1 MNATGVPGAPVPIPA
16 GGPAPPPAEVGLTF
30 RYSGLLVRF
39 AASVIDLA
47 ILLVF
52 SLVLAIPFGIL
63 TWSVS
68 RWTGG
73 FGPWV
78 GLIWGPFLVVVFV
91 LWVVY
96 YTYLEATRGQTFGK
110 RALGLRVV
118 SVATGRPP
126 DVGHALIRN
135 IVRIVDWLPVLY
147 VVGFLFALVTP
158 RKQRL
163 GDILANTVVIQA

>member
-1 MNATGVPGAPVPIPA
+1 MD
-16 GGPAPPPAEVGLTF
+16 VGFTF

-39 AASVIDLA
+39 AASVIDLV

-63 TWSVS
+63 TWSVAA
-68 RWTGG
+68 WTGG

-78 GLIWGPFLVVVFV
+78 SLIWGPFLAVVFA
-91 LWVVY
+91 LWVIY

-110 RALGLRVV
+110 RAMGLRVV
-118 SVATGRPP
+118 SVATGKHP

-135 IVRIVDWLPVLY
+135 IVRIVDWLPALY

-163 GDILANTVVIQA
+163 GDILANTVVIRA